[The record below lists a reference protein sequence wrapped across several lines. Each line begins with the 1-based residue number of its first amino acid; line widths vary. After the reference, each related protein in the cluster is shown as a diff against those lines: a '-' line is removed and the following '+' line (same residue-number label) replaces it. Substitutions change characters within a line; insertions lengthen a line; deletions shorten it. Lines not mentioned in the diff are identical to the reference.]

1 MAKRSTLEVLLQR
14 QEELNKKIAEEKRKQ
29 RVKKSKDFVEIT
41 LKSIEFNKIEEIVD
55 KPEIIFGLLENYK
68 NMSEEEKENL
78 YVESQIKYEE
88 LKEQNKRKRPS
99 TAKVSESVN
108 EE

>member
-68 NMSEEEKENL
+68 NMSEKEKENL

-99 TAKVSESVN
+99 TAKISESVN

>member
-41 LKSIEFNKIEEIVD
+41 LKSIEFNKIEEIFD

-88 LKEQNKRKRPS
+88 LKEQNKRKRP
-99 TAKVSESVN
+99 TTKVSESVN
-108 EE
+108 EK